1 MVWLSH
7 PDFILCWYVIVFVIF
22 VSVVCTMNVLKME
35 FAHSNNLIFLLSHL
49 QVILMLSSDLDP
61 EDNSRDK
68 AALDRLLT
76 IVLYELQLDRKTFG
90 DVSARTP
97 HHEVQL
103 IVMRLLSVFMSRTK
117 SGTKAASEVRWS
129 HSEASKGICQWACF
143 YWTIKIWGNAGWCG
157 VMRGDARWCGV
168 MRVTPRIFP
177 Q

>member
-1 MVWLSH
+1 
-7 PDFILCWYVIVFVIF
+7 
-22 VSVVCTMNVLKME
+22 
-35 FAHSNNLIFLLSHL
+35 
-49 QVILMLSSDLDP
+49 MLSSDLDP

-117 SGTKAASEVRWS
+117 SGTKAASEVRV
-129 HSEASKGICQWACF
+129 KIKKNMLFGCF
-143 YWTIKIWGNAGWCG
+143 SLELLFEC
-157 VMRGDARWCGV
+157 
-168 MRVTPRIFP
+168 
-177 Q
+177 